1 MRLNY
6 FKKEELDSRRSLFES
21 KLDDFSITL
30 LFSGV
35 CKKETADENYYFSVN
50 RNFYYLTQIDQ
61 EDSILMIVKTPSETN
76 QYLFIQPYNEL
87 KEKWFG
93 IRLKDYEAR
102 ELSGLSNILYFDTI
116 VSKFQLVLE
125 ELQKLNSKVIIN
137 LDLERENKI
146 AESYTTNELK
156 NDLLKKYNNIEIKD
170 VYTTIIEQRM
180 VKSRAEI
187 SQIKEAIRSTRN
199 GLDQILLNIK
209 PGLYEYQLAGLFEY
223 SLRDQ
228 GNYRTSFN
236 TIAASGKN
244 ATILHY
250 PDPISLLNENEL
262 ILFDLGSQYL
272 HYCSDISRTY
282 PISGKYNELQSKI
295 YNEVL
300 KCNKLVINSICPGK
314 TIKELQEIAIAS
326 LTESLKELGLI
337 SEDKDYIKYYF
348 HNVSHHL
355 GLDTHDP
362 SLREKPLEPGNVI
375 TVEPGL
381 YIKEYGIGIRIE
393 DDILVT
399 ESGNINLSESIA
411 KEIKDIEKLIASRE
425 KYKI

>member
-6 FKKEELDSRRSLFES
+6 FKKEELEARRNLFES

-35 CKKETADENYYFSVN
+35 SKKETADETYYFSVN

-61 EDSILMIVKTPSETN
+61 EDSILMIVKTPNELSE
-76 QYLFIQPYNEL
+76 YLFVLPYNEL

-93 IRLKDYEAR
+93 IRLKDFQAR
-102 ELSGLSNILYFDTI
+102 ELSGINNILYQDTFE
-116 VSKFQLVLE
+116 SKFQLVLD
-125 ELQKLNSKVIIN
+125 ELSKLSSKVIIN

-146 AESYTTNELK
+146 AESYTTHELK
-156 NDLLKKYNNIEIKD
+156 RDLLEKYNNIEIKD
-170 VYTTIIEQRM
+170 IYGTIIEQRM
-180 VKSRAEI
+180 VKSHAEI
-187 SQIKEAIRSTRN
+187 EQIKAAIRTTRN
-199 GLDQILLNIK
+199 GLDKILLNIK
-209 PGLYEYQLAGLFEY
+209 PGLYEYQLSGLFEY
-223 SLRDQ
+223 SLKDQ
-228 GNYRTSFN
+228 GNFRTSFN

-250 PDPISLLNENEL
+250 PNPESILKEDEL
-262 ILFDLGSQYL
+262 MLFDLGSQYL

-282 PISGKYNELQSKI
+282 PISGKYNELQSKV
-295 YNEVL
+295 YTAVL
-300 KCNKLVINSICPGK
+300 NCNKLVINSICPGK
-314 TIKELQEIAIAS
+314 TIKELQEIAIKS
-326 LTESLKELGLI
+326 LTQSLKDLGLI

-362 SLREKPLEPGNVI
+362 SFREKPLEEGNVI

-381 YIKEYGIGIRIE
+381 YIKEYGIGVRIE

-399 ESGNINLSESIA
+399 ESGNINLSEGIV